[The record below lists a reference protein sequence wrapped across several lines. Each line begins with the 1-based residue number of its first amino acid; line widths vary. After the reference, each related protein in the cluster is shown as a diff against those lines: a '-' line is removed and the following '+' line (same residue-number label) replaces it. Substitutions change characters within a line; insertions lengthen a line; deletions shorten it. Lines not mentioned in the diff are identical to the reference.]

1 MGMKQRVTKVGAGIG
16 VAGLLA
22 VSGAVPAQALTDSG
36 RQDCSA
42 GGGYVGVRGEQQ
54 RYGDYLTVSV
64 GGVSSTKANYYVRY
78 WEPGLRGT
86 QTWKADSVSLLLSGS
101 NGYCYYPY

>member
-1 MGMKQRVTKVGAGIG
+1 MGMKQ
-16 VAGLLA
+16 
-22 VSGAVPAQALTDSG
+22 
-36 RQDCSA
+36 
-42 GGGYVGVRGEQQ
+42 
-54 RYGDYLTVSV
+54 
-64 GGVSSTKANYYVRY
+64 

>member
-1 MGMKQRVTKVGAGIG
+1 MGMKQRSSKVGAGVP

-42 GGGYVGVRGEQQ
+42 GGGYVG
-54 RYGDYLTVSV
+54 
-64 GGVSSTKANYYVRY
+64 A
-78 WEPGLRGT
+78 RGT